1 METATKRTHCP
12 NCGARLPEQPLSICS
27 YCAMPLDL
35 AAGSERAAQSPNA
48 GTILKIAEQE
58 GFAAAMQ
65 RKPHEGPTYQT
76 ARRRAKRGRILLV
89 VGLLVAFLGG
99 FLSDWTSLLSRP
111 VFVAGCLTVLVGL
124 SWSFRGAR
132 AMRAATGQALLRR
145 PALILDRRSDTALEG
160 WWGHTVYHFKFEF
173 ADGSIA
179 EYSYPGRGASEDL
192 YVNGMTGIAYTRGGE
207 LLEFEH
213 IRV

>member
-35 AAGSERAAQSPNA
+35 AADKPGTAQSPNA
-48 GTILKIAEQE
+48 GKILKIAEQE

-65 RKPHEGPTYQT
+65 KKPHEGPAYQEG
-76 ARRRAKRGRILLV
+76 RRRAKRGRLLLV
-89 VGLLVAFLGG
+89 TGLLVALLGG

-111 VFVAGCLTVLVGL
+111 LFVAGGLAVIVGL

-132 AMRAATGQALLRR
+132 AMRMATGQALLRR

-160 WWGHTVYHFKFEF
+160 WWGYTVYFFELEF
-173 ADGSIA
+173 ADGSKGEFA
-179 EYSYPGRGASEDL
+179 YPGRGASEDL
-192 YVNGMTGIAYTRGGE
+192 YVNGMTGVAYTRGGE

-213 IRV
+213 VRV